1 MTHHCVLLTAALLT
15 ACVHLSVAGIF
26 AQRLRC
32 TFQTFVYE
40 DERIRVHRCE
50 FAPQSWWQMSHHCKD
65 LPENR
70 PSPIGIELSVCQNKS
85 EQLKPIELGGGW
97 SENRKFVVWNNGHSI
112 QADAVDGAD
121 LTVTGG
127 HLRGTYNCIQFH
139 FHWGSEANMEKGI
152 GSEHRLVDAAG
163 KEVPTPLE
171 VHIVCKRRE
180 LNVKQAVSTPD
191 AIAVLGGF
199 IQPMKPADNETSAD
213 YAISELLANMTGLL
227 IPVKRGP
234 HSGRQLRDEDASTV
248 QLQLRGL
255 LPDNLQR
262 FVNYDGAFT
271 TPGCNP
277 VAQWHLFTD
286 MMKIRKELL
295 LQFTSAFFDKAKTR
309 PMVNNFR
316 PVMSRHGREIRCSF
330 GSS

>member
-40 DERIRVHRCE
+40 HEHIRVQRCE

-70 PSPIGIELSVCQNKS
+70 PSPIRMELSLCQS
-85 EQLKPIELGGGW
+85 ESVQLKPIELGGGW
-97 SENRKFVVWNNGHSI
+97 SENRKFV
-112 QADAVDGAD
+112 
-121 LTVTGG
+121 
-127 HLRGTYNCIQFH
+127 FH
-139 FHWGSEANMEKGI
+139 FHWGSRANMEKGI

-180 LNVKQAVSTPD
+180 LSVKQAVSTPD

-199 IQPMKPADNETSAD
+199 IQPMKPADNETLAD
-213 YAISELLANMTGLL
+213 YAISELLANITGLL
-227 IPVKRGP
+227 IPMKRGP
-234 HSGRQLRDEDASTV
+234 HSGRQLRDEDAPTV
-248 QLQLRGL
+248 QLQLRDL

-295 LQFTSAFFDKAKTR
+295 LQFTTVFFDRAKTH